1 MTNFIVCYPQLSA
14 RNRQWIDRVRRNND
28 PQAEAIAPHVTLVFG
43 FAEPERESLEHHLRS
58 RADAQAPIAAT
69 FSALEC
75 HKGVR
80 EEAYYAYLMPERGRV
95 ALTALYDQLHRGVL
109 AEERI
114 GAPLYVP
121 HITLARSRSRAAIE
135 TLIASLT
142 LPERGIAAVLPA
154 LTWVAADDGTIR
166 DLAEFPFAGET
177 KARHR

>member
-1 MTNFIVCYPQLSA
+1 MTNFIVCYPQLNE
-14 RNRQWIDRVRRNND
+14 RNRQWIDGVRRNND

-43 FAEPERESLEHHLRS
+43 FTEVARQSLEEHLRK
-58 RADAQAPIAAT
+58 RAAAQAPIAAT

-75 HKGVR
+75 RKGVR

-109 AEERI
+109 ADEKI
-114 GAPLYVP
+114 GAPVYVP

-135 TLIASLT
+135 TLVASLA

-154 LTWVAADDGTIR
+154 LTWVAADGGAIR
-166 DLAEFPFAGET
+166 DLAVFPFAG
-177 KARHR
+177 KAKTPHR